1 MKGKRFFLKKEAKTS
16 INKQQMMMTPS
27 LEQKRK
33 EEVPSLLIPLFF
45 VVFVIGL
52 LAATVPYLMSTSSMG
67 DMAPANG
74 SFHLIDDRG
83 QPVTDRSWPG
93 KFLLVY
99 FGYTHCP
106 DLCPTMLASIASAL
120 NDLGRQADRVQPLF
134 VTVDPGRDT
143 PPVMKDYTALFS
155 PRILG
160 LTGASTAL
168 AEVAQEYGVRYAR
181 QQTGPAPGD
190 YEMEHSAYAYLVYPS
205 GDLALTIPPGQS
217 AGEMA
222 KELASILE

>member
-1 MKGKRFFLKKEAKTS
+1 MSRNVT
-16 INKQQMMMTPS
+16 TPGPGRNRR
-27 LEQKRK
+27 ET
-33 EEVPSLLIPLFF
+33 VPSLLIPILFL
-45 VVFVIGL
+45 VFVIGL
-52 LAATVPYLMSTSSMG
+52 LAATVPSLMSTPSMG
-67 DMAPANG
+67 SMTSGVGGFRLVDG
-74 SFHLIDDRG
+74 RG
-83 QPVTDRSWPG
+83 QIVTDRSWPG

-106 DLCPTMLASIASAL
+106 DLCPTMLATIAGAL
-120 NDLGRQADRVQPLF
+120 NDLGGQADRVQPLF

-143 PPVMKDYTALFS
+143 PAVMKDYTALFS

-168 AEVAQEYGVRYAR
+168 AEAAQDYGVRYAR

-190 YEMEHSAYAYLVYPS
+190 YEMEHSAYAYFVYPS

-222 KELASILE
+222 KELATILE